1 MKNSLKIINFEWN
14 RFIKLYSI
22 LFGLVFVFQMIGLML
37 TVFSY
42 TASIRLEVGKN
53 NMSTE
58 SFIDMYGTF
67 GLDNLG
73 YSILFLAPIAISI
86 AALLFYVPFV
96 WYRDWFARN
105 TFIYRLFMLPTS
117 RMNLFFAK
125 LATIMVGVLSMVAYQ
140 LLLLTIYKE
149 VIKWIVP
156 STYRNDQGIVGTV
169 MESSYLSVMLPSG
182 VMEFIVAYGLGISLV
197 IVIFTAILME
207 RSFRLL
213 GIVMG
218 AVYVPAM
225 VFIFF
230 IPSIVVDLY
239 FNGFPLYRSELFIIN
254 VVMWLLITVGSLW
267 ISSYLLKRKVT
278 V

>member
-22 LFGLVFVFQMIGLML
+22 LFGLVFVFQMIGLVIA
-37 TVFSY
+37 VFSY

-67 GLDNLG
+67 GLENLG
-73 YSILFLAPIAISI
+73 YSLWFLAPIAISI

>member
-1 MKNSLKIINFEWN
+1 MKNFLKLFNFEWN

>member
-22 LFGLVFVFQMIGLML
+22 LFGLVFVFQMIGLVIA
-37 TVFSY
+37 VFSY

>member
-1 MKNSLKIINFEWN
+1 MKNFLKLFNFEWN

-22 LFGLVFVFQMIGLML
+22 LFGLVFVFQMIGLVIA
-37 TVFSY
+37 VFSY

-67 GLDNLG
+67 GLENLG
-73 YSILFLAPIAISI
+73 YSLWFLAPIAISI

>member
-1 MKNSLKIINFEWN
+1 MKNFLKLFNFEWN

-67 GLDNLG
+67 GLENLG
-73 YSILFLAPIAISI
+73 YSLWFLAPIAISI